1 MCTTAFY
8 DNNFWRANRFPKFPF
23 LAMLTNWFLFFS
35 LILQKCSHIF
45 SKKLGDFCGF
55 HFFSVRANFST
66 FFEIT
71 ADFAVRPKSA
81 DGQNFAGFHFSP
93 KRCLKK
99 PKFGFWAKK
108 FSVTNWK
115 FQKLFLSIMLT
126 IEKSIFGCKNCIPFL
141 FFWTKKNVQFWKNE
155 NRFVKQ
161 KKNRCEHHAHK
172 PKIRRCSFVTENVI
186 HSQLH
191 FSNFDEERVGNTE
204 KWKKKLTMD
213 NIAKID
219 CEHNAQ
225 KSFFRWIFLLL
236 RNCYP

>member
-45 SKKLGDFCGF
+45 SKKTWRFLRFPFFLSKGKFFDFFRNYSWFCSPTKIRRWAKF
-55 HFFSVRANFST
+55 CRFPFLAKT
-66 FFEIT
+66 LFE
-71 ADFAVRPKSA
+71 
-81 DGQNFAGFHFSP
+81 
-93 KRCLKK
+93 K